1 MIRYHSQLTLVSAKF
16 PIDEEHVRL
25 LSGRLNGRFK
35 FSFLGIMRLERKND
49 CVIADFLILVASSFK
64 ITFEQSSI
72 LFNIASMYSQL
83 ATAENVGNEEGLKKA
98 VQYLQQSA
106 GTLEFLASQLQ
117 EYWGVSEK
125 GAAQLKSLIH
135 LMLAQA
141 QESFVH
147 KAIKGIELLY

>member
-1 MIRYHSQLTLVSAKF
+1 
-16 PIDEEHVRL
+16 
-25 LSGRLNGRFK
+25 
-35 FSFLGIMRLERKND
+35 MRLERKSD
-49 CVIADFLILVASSFK
+49 YVIFDLLMAIASSFK

-83 ATAENVGNEEGLKKA
+83 ASAENIGNEEGLKKA

-106 GTLEFLASQLQ
+106 GTLEFLESQLVD
-117 EYWGVSEK
+117 WGVSEK
-125 GAAQLKSLIH
+125 GAAQLNSLIH

-147 KAIKGIELLY
+147 KAIKGMYIVY